1 MPYSA
6 YSSSIRTWYPIPWH
20 LPSWELVLSGI
31 PELPPSIYMPA
42 ILALPLYSFNTLL
55 LDAAASSTSMPAP
68 VWGGIVTVAIAVVGW
83 LLNRTISA
91 FDSSVKKMEETITA
105 ISKEQTA
112 STKLLEYMEKRIV
125 TLEHKKEVLEKSF
138 AEMDKLIAV
147 QLDRKNHEGK

>member
-1 MPYSA
+1 MPYSSA
-6 YSSSIRTWYPIPWH
+6 SASIRVWYPLPWH
-20 LPSWELVLSGI
+20 APSWETLVAGI
-31 PELPPSIYMPA
+31 PSLPPTLYMPA
-42 ILALPLYSFNTLL
+42 VLAIPLYSLNTLL
-55 LDAAASSTSMPAP
+55 LDAAASSSMPAP
-68 VWGGIVTVAIAVVGW
+68 VWGGIITVAIAVVGW

-112 STKLLEYMEKRIV
+112 STKLLEYMEKRIQ

-147 QLDRKNHEGK
+147 QIDRKNNQHP